1 MPTDRTTARA
11 RRLPRLPLAPVAAAV
26 VFSWLALTPSLLP
39 RPALFQGLLC
49 GVAAVLGYGVGSLIR
64 WAGRR
69 AGRWPAVPSLRRAW
83 MWAGAVEAVGTLA
96 VLAWYARWTR
106 ELRADLGMEPTSFG
120 HVTVVAL
127 SGVVFFVLLLLLSRG
142 LRALGRRLGRLV
154 GRVAPAPVATLV
166 GGLVVALL
174 TVAVLDNVVAT
185 RILGTL
191 DGAFSVIDTEFT
203 DDVQPPSVPELSA
216 GPGSL
221 VHWGDLGRLGRA
233 FIDNAPSAADVA
245 GFTGSEAE
253 QPIRVYVGNED
264 AGVAALRDQAALAVR
279 ELERTGAFGRR
290 LLNVAT
296 GTGRGW
302 VNENQVQALEYMYAG
317 DTATVSMQYS
327 HLPSW
332 LSFLVDGER
341 ARDAGR
347 ALFDAVYAHWTELP
361 ADARPLLV
369 VSGESLG
376 SYGGEAAFTGLTD
389 LASRTDGALFVGPSG
404 NNTLW
409 RAITAAR
416 DPGTPEVLPTYDGG
430 TTARFAELPGDWD
443 RPGPWEGT
451 RVGYLQHA
459 NDPITW
465 WTFSLA
471 WSKPDW
477 LREDRGRNVLP
488 QTRWIPV
495 LTMLQLAADQL
506 VANGVPDGTGHQ
518 FGQEPVYAWA
528 RILPPEGWTDADSER
543 LAAHL
548 HQVVP
553 DLLI

>member
-1 MPTDRTTARA
+1 MTA

-49 GVAAVLGYGVGSLIR
+49 GVAAALGYGVGSLVR

-69 AGRWPAVPSLRRAW
+69 TGRWPAAGSPRQAW
-83 MWAGAVEAVGTLA
+83 RWAGTVEVIGTLA
-96 VLAWYARWTR
+96 VLFWYARWSRT
-106 ELRADLGMEPTSFG
+106 LRADLGVEPTSLG

-127 SGVVFFVLLLLLSRG
+127 SGIVFFLLLLLLSRG
-142 LRALGRRLGRLV
+142 LRALGRRLGRLI
-154 GRVAPAPVATLV
+154 GKVAPAPVATLV

-185 RILGTL
+185 RILGAL

-203 DDVQPPSVPELSA
+203 DDVEPPSVPELSA

-221 VHWGDLGRLGRA
+221 VRWDELGRLGRA
-233 FIDNAPSAADVA
+233 FVDNAPSAADVA
-245 GFTGSEAE
+245 ALHLGEVGTGSEAE
-253 QPIRVYVGNED
+253 QPIRVYVGSTD
-264 AGVAALRDQAALAVR
+264 TGIAALRDQAELAVR
-279 ELERTGAFGRR
+279 ELERTGGFDRR
-290 LLNVAT
+290 VLNVAT

-347 ALFDAVYAHWTELP
+347 ALFDAVYAHWSGLP

-409 RAITAAR
+409 RAITDAR
-416 DPGTPEVLPTYDGG
+416 DPGTPEVLPAYDGG
-430 TTARFAELPGDWD
+430 ATVRFAELPGDWD
-443 RPGPWEGT
+443 SPGPWEGT
-451 RVGYLQHA
+451 KIGYLQHA
-459 NDPITW
+459 SDPITW
-465 WTFSLA
+465 WTWSLA

-506 VANGVPDGTGHQ
+506 VANSVPDGIGHQ
-518 FGQEPVYAWA
+518 FGQEPVRAWA
-528 RILPPEGWTDADSER
+528 RILPPEGWTEADTDR

-548 HQVVP
+548 REVVP
-553 DLLI
+553 GLLI